1 MDEPTLI
8 KPEVIGYRVC
18 AEDGTTTH
26 LLALPKDFDF
36 VGFMKTSDDILS
48 CVYVPAGP
56 TGNRPILQVK
66 TRKGAKSF
74 AIDFAGYDHIDL
86 LGYTSIGRERSE
98 PEPRQIDYAAITHAV
113 STGSAS

>member
-1 MDEPTLI
+1 MKEPINLT
-8 KPEVIGYRVC
+8 PEIIGYRVS

-48 CVYVPAGP
+48 CIYVPSGQ

-66 TRKGAKSF
+66 TRKGAKCF
-74 AIDFAGYDHIDL
+74 AVEFAGYE
-86 LGYTSIGRERSE
+86 SIGRARPE
-98 PEPRQIDYAAITHAV
+98 PEPRKIDYAAITQAV
-113 STGSAS
+113 STGGAS